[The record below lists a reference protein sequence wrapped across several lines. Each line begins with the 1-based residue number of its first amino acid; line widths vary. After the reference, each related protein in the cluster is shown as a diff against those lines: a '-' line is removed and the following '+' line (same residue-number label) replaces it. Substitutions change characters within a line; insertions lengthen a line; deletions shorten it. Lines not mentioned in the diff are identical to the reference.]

1 MAKRILVVD
10 DDENILNLERT
21 ILEQKGFEVTGAGG
35 GAEALRLLEAG
46 SFDLVLLDVMMPEVD
61 GFTVCRK
68 IKDDPRLKD
77 IPVIFL
83 TAKGRR
89 RRPGR
94 GVRVRRGHVHQ
105 QALHREQAPH
115 HREYDARVRDE
126 PVLGGLVRP
135 PAKGARMDRILD
147 KARAG
152 HNALERL
159 MNAIPGFKGYRE
171 KELRRDADRLQ
182 REHLAARLDDNKKA
196 LNQLAAD
203 ATRSGS
209 LDVINDIETA
219 RKRLDKVAN
228 RVRYADRGYSGF
240 FDPVK
245 VDEPM
250 LDRIYLFDLGLI
262 DGVDA
267 IQAAAQGA
275 LQASEVTAAV
285 REITAQVDAL
295 DTRLV
300 DREAILSGI
309 R

>member
-1 MAKRILVVD
+1 
-10 DDENILNLERT
+10 
-21 ILEQKGFEVTGAGG
+21 
-35 GAEALRLLEAG
+35 
-46 SFDLVLLDVMMPEVD
+46 
-61 GFTVCRK
+61 
-68 IKDDPRLKD
+68 
-77 IPVIFL
+77 
-83 TAKGRR
+83 
-89 RRPGR
+89 
-94 GVRVRRGHVHQ
+94 
-105 QALHREQAPH
+105 
-115 HREYDARVRDE
+115 
-126 PVLGGLVRP
+126 
-135 PAKGARMDRILD
+135 MDRILD

-152 HNALERL
+152 QNALERL

-182 REHLAARLDDNKKA
+182 REYLSARLDDNKKT

-219 RKRLDKVAN
+219 RKRLDKLVN

-245 VDEPM
+245 VDEGQ
-250 LDRIYLFDLGLI
+250 LERVYLFDLGLI
-262 DGVDA
+262 DGVEA
-267 IQAAAQGA
+267 IQAAAQAAQG
-275 LQASEVTAAV
+275 SGNVTTAV

-309 R
+309 K